1 MIVDTHAHYMARS
14 FYDSLEAMPGM
25 TRKPSPY
32 GVQLYRD
39 GKAVVPLNE
48 EWLDPDHCI
57 REMDAKGID
66 FRLVS
71 LTMPSVYI
79 FPPADQPEIAKRIND
94 ETIEWCRRRSDRLRA
109 LPSLPL
115 GADPEASL
123 AELDRIAGAPEVAGI
138 AMGSNVGGMALSDP
152 RFDPVWKRI
161 NELKIPVVEHP
172 MHPVFAAELQDMNL
186 SILVGFMFDTQLMLI
201 RLILNGVFERYPD
214 FPFVVAHTGAGI
226 LGILTRLRGAHDR
239 NPESREHMTKPFAD
253 YLKGLYFDTC
263 INDPTVLKDAFDFMG
278 PGRLMWGTD
287 YPFVDLT
294 PASVERTAIAADQ
307 KPAIIGDTAEKLF
320 GLG

>member
-14 FYDSLEAMPGM
+14 FYESLEAMPGM

-48 EWLDPDHCI
+48 EWLDPDHI
-57 REMDAKGID
+57 VREMDAKKID
-66 FRLVS
+66 WRLVS

-79 FPPADQPEIAKRIND
+79 FPPSEQPEIAKRIND
-94 ETIEWCRRRSDRLRA
+94 ETIAFCKARGDRLRA

-115 GADPEASL
+115 GDVAASIR
-123 AELDRIAGAPEVAGI
+123 ELERVANAPEVAGI
-138 AMGSNVGGMALSDP
+138 AMGSNVGGMPLSDP

-172 MHPVFAAELQDMNL
+172 MHPVFAADLQDMNL

-201 RLILNGVFERYPD
+201 RLIMNGVFERYPD

-226 LGILTRLRGAHDR
+226 LGILTRLRSAHDR
-239 NPESREHMTKPFAD
+239 NPESRPHMKKPFAE
-253 YLKGLYFDTC
+253 YLKGLYFDSC
-263 INDPTVLKDAFDFMG
+263 INDPTVLNDAYDFMG

-287 YPFVDLT
+287 YPFVDIT
-294 PASVERTAIAADQ
+294 PETIERTALPADQ
-307 KPAIIGDTAEKLF
+307 KPAIIGETAAKLF
-320 GLG
+320 GLK